1 MVAGVSP
8 ARIPAGSMQVTE
20 VATSSGS
27 LLGGRVRYA
36 QPRDGFRSGI
46 EPVLL
51 AAAVPTRPGERVL
64 EGGSGAG
71 AALLCLAARVPGIRG
86 LGVELDPN
94 LAALARENA
103 TANSAEAV
111 SFVAADLITLSQ
123 PGVFDHA
130 MANPPYHDAAG
141 TASDHPAREL
151 AKRGQPG
158 LLRDWA
164 ASLAA
169 PLRHRGTLTLILP
182 TASLPEALH
191 AMCTAGCGPT
201 AVLPLWP
208 MPGRRA
214 KLVLLRGVK
223 GGRAP
228 LRLLTGLVLHAT
240 SGEFTPEAEAVLRD
254 GAAIQL

>member
-1 MVAGVSP
+1 
-8 ARIPAGSMQVTE
+8 MQVTE

-51 AAAVPTRPGERVL
+51 AAAIPTRPGERIL

-103 TANSAEAV
+103 IASDAEGV
-111 SFVAADLITLSQ
+111 SFVAADLVTLNQ
-123 PGVFDHA
+123 PGIFDHA
-130 MANPPYHDAAG
+130 MANPPYHVATG
-141 TASDHPAREL
+141 TTSRNASREL

-158 LLRDWA
+158 LLREWA
-164 ASLAA
+164 AKLVA

-182 TASLPEALH
+182 AASLPEALG
-191 AMCTAGCGPT
+191 AIFSAGCGSP

-208 MPGRRA
+208 TAGRGA

-228 LRLLTGLVLHAT
+228 MRLLPGLVLHAK
-240 SGEFTPEAEAVLRD
+240 GGGFTPETWAVLRD
-254 GAAIQL
+254 GTAIPL